1 MSNNEYLDKIIEA
14 YKTLQEAE
22 VNNMLCSP
30 LSPCKIRINN
40 YITKQVPARHHK
52 KKRIQKKWIKKYGYK
67 TVQDDKNIYFIN
79 DEFIMSEAA
88 FKKLKRW
95 LKPREGGIE
104 NEKTN
109 KNRCI

>member
-1 MSNNEYLDKIIEA
+1 MSTNEYLDKLIKA
-14 YKTLQEAE
+14 YKALQEAE
-22 VNNMLCSP
+22 VNNILCSP
-30 LSPCKIRINN
+30 LPSYKIRITN

-79 DEFIMSEAA
+79 DEFLMSEAA

-95 LKPREGGIE
+95 LKLKDESD
-104 NEKTN
+104 KTDVV
-109 KNRCI
+109 KRCQEV